1 MSERGFFAYGSQYSS
16 CGECIEEAI
25 EIINNSGEGVSITSW
40 IQLRNSGRFIIN
52 EVLNEIDS
60 SDFFC
65 CDLTG
70 LNDNVLF
77 ELGYALARKKP
88 IFVIN
93 DVSYEES
100 NKKFKELNLLSTIGY
115 TKYSKTHDIVAG
127 FLKERPYDPIGNVW
141 SDLTKSMVHEKD
153 AKAIL
158 VLNSQTETNYNLE
171 IINQVDFFKLPKI
184 VDDASENVNL
194 PLSWYI
200 QKIHSVPAIL
210 VQFSS
215 QTRAGY
221 ELHNSKCALISGMSL
236 GLGLNI
242 QLMAEKPYSTP
253 LDFRDLLKKF
263 SNRNECGEIVK
274 EYLVNLQKEIA
285 TLLINERDRN
295 SSRKKLSELQNLDF
309 GEAIAE
315 HESNKL
321 YQYYVDT
328 SHTQHLIKN
337 EYNIV
342 VGRKGTGKTATL
354 YYLFEDLIKDKRNN
368 VVLIKPIN
376 FEVDG
381 LISLMEESNSEFEK
395 GFLIETVWKFLIY
408 SQIAKSL
415 YDKIKDKPLFAI
427 SDDENRYIEF
437 IEANQS
443 VFLTDFSTRLE
454 EQINKLRENEINKI
468 GAGNNNAFR
477 MKVSEI
483 LHDGVINEM
492 KDFFGTLIPK
502 NHKLIV
508 LIDNLDKSWKKDAR
522 LNILSRYILGLLGV
536 SGRIF
541 KELSYIKSI
550 QTSISFH
557 LTIFLRSDIFKYIQ
571 SVAREPDK
579 IEVSRLMWDD
589 SEILFR
595 IIEERF
601 VELSNNKYES
611 SELFNKF
618 FVDEIKGVPT
628 KEFIVNSIFPRPR
641 DLIYFC
647 KSCKDIAV
655 SRGHEIIQEQ
665 DVLFAYK
672 EYSNWIFKSLLVEN
686 NVVMEQ
692 MEDFLFELVGG
703 NNLIDEKC
711 IKKFMINSKIP
722 ILSDE
727 DIEKF
732 IDNLVDLTILG
743 REVRENEFE
752 FEYDVEKFKKIK
764 IMAKKLDSKRYK
776 IHNALLPF
784 LECEVIL

>member
-16 CGECIEEAI
+16 SGECIEEAI
-25 EIINNSGEGVSITSW
+25 EQINSTGEVVISSW
-40 IQLRNSGRFIIN
+40 IGLRNSGRFIIN
-52 EVLNEIDS
+52 EVLVEIDR

-88 IFVIN
+88 VFIIN

-100 NKKFKELNLLSTIGY
+100 NKKYKELNLLTTLGY
-115 TKYSKTHDIVAG
+115 TKYSKTHDIVDG
-127 FLKERPYDPIGNVW
+127 FFREKPYDPMGNIW
-141 SDLTKSMVHEKD
+141 SDLTKTITREKD
-153 AKAIL
+153 PKAIL

-171 IINQVDFFKLPKI
+171 IINQVDYFNLPKI

-200 QKIHSVPAIL
+200 QKLFSVPAVLI
-210 VQFSS
+210 QFSS
-215 QTRAGY
+215 QTRSGY
-221 ELHNSKCALISGMSL
+221 ELHNTKCALIAGMSV
-236 GLGLNI
+236 GLGLEV
-242 QLMAEKPYSTP
+242 QLMAEKPYNSP

-263 SNRNECGEIVK
+263 NNRPECAEIVK
-274 EYLVNLQKEIA
+274 DYLTNLQKEIA
-285 TLLINERDRN
+285 LLLINERDRID
-295 SSRKKLSELQNLDF
+295 SRKKLSELQNLDF

-315 HESNKL
+315 HESNKI

-328 SHTQHLIKN
+328 SHRQQLIKN

-354 YYLFEDLIKDKRNN
+354 YYLFEDLIQDKRNN

-381 LISLMEESNSEFEK
+381 LVSLMEESNSEFEK

-415 YDKIKDKPLFAI
+415 YDKIQVKPLFALT
-427 SDDENRYIEF
+427 DFEQKYIEF
-437 IEANQS
+437 IESNKS

-454 EQINKLRENEINKI
+454 EQIKKLRDNEISKI
-468 GAGNNNAFR
+468 GAGNNNEFR

-483 LHDGVINEM
+483 LHDGIINEM

-508 LIDNLDKSWKKDAR
+508 LIDNLDKSWKKDER
-522 LNILSRYILGLLGV
+522 LNILSKYILGLLGV

-541 KELSYIKSI
+541 KELSFIKSI

-557 LTIFLRSDIFKYIQ
+557 LTIFLRSDIFKHIQ
-571 SVAREPDK
+571 SIAREPDK
-579 IEVSRLMWDD
+579 MEVTRLMWED

-611 SELFNKF
+611 SELFSRF
-618 FVDEIKGVPT
+618 FVPEVNGIST
-628 KEFIVNSIFPRPR
+628 KQFIVNSIFPRPR

-647 KSCKDIAV
+647 KSCKDTAV
-655 SRGHEIIQEQ
+655 SRGHEVITED
-665 DVLFAYK
+665 DVLSAYK
-672 EYSNWIFKSLLVEN
+672 DYSSWIFKSLLVEN
-686 NVVMEQ
+686 NISTKR

-703 NNLIDEKC
+703 NNIIDEKT
-711 IKKFMINSKIP
+711 INEYMVNSEIP
-722 ILSDE
+722 IIDE
-727 DIEKF
+727 RDLEKF

-743 REVRENEFE
+743 REIRVNEFE

-764 IMAKKLDSKRYK
+764 AMSKKLNTKRYK

>member
-1 MSERGFFAYGSQYSS
+1 MSETGFFAYGSQYSS
-16 CGECIEEAI
+16 SGECIEEAI
-25 EIINNSGEGVSITSW
+25 QQINNTGEVLITSW
-40 IQLRNSGRFIIN
+40 IQLKNSGRFIIN
-52 EVLNEIDS
+52 EVLEEIDR

-77 ELGYALARKKP
+77 ELGYALSRKKP
-88 IFVIN
+88 VFIIN

-100 NKKFKELNLLSTIGY
+100 SKKYKELNLLSTLGY
-115 TKYSKTHDIVAG
+115 TKYTKTHDIVTG
-127 FLKERPYDPIGNVW
+127 FFKERPYDPVGNLW
-141 SDLTKSMVHEKD
+141 SDLTKIITPEKD
-153 AKAIL
+153 NKAIL
-158 VLNSQTETNYNLE
+158 VLNSQTGTNYNLE
-171 IINQVDFFKLPKI
+171 IINQVDYFKFPKI
-184 VDDASENVNL
+184 VDDASENANL

-200 QKIHSVPAIL
+200 QKLHSVPAVLI
-210 VQFSS
+210 QFSS
-215 QTRAGY
+215 QTRSGY
-221 ELHNSKCALISGMSL
+221 ELHNSKCALVSGMSV
-236 GLGLNI
+236 GLGLEV
-242 QLMAEKPYSTP
+242 QLMAEKPYDSP

-263 SNRNECGEIVK
+263 SNRQECSIIVK
-274 EYLVNLQKEIA
+274 DYLITLQKEIA
-285 TLLINERDRN
+285 TLLINERDRID
-295 SSRKKLSELQNLDF
+295 SRKKVSELQNLDF

-328 SHTQHLIKN
+328 AHTQQLIKN

-354 YYLFEDLIKDKRNN
+354 YYLFEDLIRDKRNN

-381 LISLMEESNSEFEK
+381 LIALMEESNSEFEK

-415 YDKIKDKPLFAI
+415 YDKIKEKPLFALL
-427 SDDENRYIEF
+427 DDENRYMDF
-437 IEANQS
+437 IQANES

-454 EQINKLRENEINKI
+454 EQIKKLRANDITNI
-468 GAGNNNAFR
+468 GAGNNREFR
-477 MKVSEI
+477 LKVAEI
-483 LHDGVINEM
+483 LHEGVINEM
-492 KDFFGTLIPK
+492 KDYFGILIPK

-557 LTIFLRSDIFKYIQ
+557 LTIFLRSDIFKHIL

-579 IEVSRLMWDD
+579 MEVSRLLWDD
-589 SEILFR
+589 SEILLR

-601 VELSNNKYES
+601 VELSSNKYEKKD
-611 SELFNKF
+611 LFSKF
-618 FVDEIKGVPT
+618 FVLEINGVST
-628 KEFIVNSIFPRPR
+628 KTFIINSIFPRPR

-655 SRGHEIIQEQ
+655 SRGHDIIQEA

-672 EYSNWIFKSLLVEN
+672 EYSSWIFKSLLVEN
-686 NVVMEQ
+686 NILPSK

-703 NNLIDEKC
+703 NSVIDEDT
-711 IKKFMINSKIP
+711 IKGFMKNSGIP
-722 ILSDE
+722 NDTE
-727 DIEKF
+727 GDIEKF

-743 REVRENEFE
+743 REVREELFE
-752 FEYDVEKFKKIK
+752 FEYDVENFKKIK
-764 IMAKKLDSKRYK
+764 IMAKKLNSKRYR

-784 LECEVIL
+784 LECV

>member
-1 MSERGFFAYGSQYSS
+1 MAERGFFAYGSQYPSS
-16 CGECIEEAI
+16 GECIEEAI
-25 EIINNSGEGVSITSW
+25 EQINSSGEVIVKSW
-40 IQLRNSGRFIIN
+40 MQLKNSGRFIIN
-52 EVLNEIDS
+52 EVLDEIDK

-77 ELGYALARKKP
+77 ELGYALAKKKP
-88 IFVIN
+88 IFIIN
-93 DVSYEES
+93 DTSYEDS
-100 NKKFKELNLLSTIGY
+100 NKRYKELNLLSTIGY
-115 TKYSKTHDIVAG
+115 TKYTKTHDIVKG
-127 FLKERPYDPIGNVW
+127 FFNQKPYDPIGNIW
-141 SDLTKSMVHEKD
+141 SDLTKTLSPEKD
-153 AKAIL
+153 SKAIL
-158 VLNSQTETNYNLE
+158 VLNSQTGTNYNSE
-171 IINQVDFFKLPKI
+171 IIAQVDHFKLPKI

-194 PLSWYI
+194 PLNWYI
-200 QKIHSVPAIL
+200 QKLHSVPAVLI
-210 VQFSS
+210 QFSS
-215 QTRAGY
+215 QTRIGF
-221 ELHNSKCALISGMSL
+221 ELHNSKCALIAGMSV
-236 GLGLNI
+236 GLELEV
-242 QLMAEKPYSTP
+242 QLLAEKPYNSP
-253 LDFRDLLKKF
+253 LDYRDLLKKF
-263 SNRNECGEIVK
+263 SNRPECSEIVK
-274 EYLVNLQKEIA
+274 DYLINLQKEIA
-285 TLLINERDRN
+285 TLLINERDKLDN
-295 SSRKKLSELQNLDF
+295 RKKLSELQNLDF

-315 HESNKL
+315 HESNKI

-328 SHTQHLIKN
+328 SHTQQLIKN

-354 YYLFEDLIKDKRNN
+354 YYLFEDLVKDKRNN

-415 YDKIKDKPLFAI
+415 FDKIKEKPLFAI
-427 SDDENRYIEF
+427 TDNENKYIDF
-437 IEANQS
+437 IERNES

-454 EQINKLRENEINKI
+454 EQIKKLRDNDINKI
-468 GAGNNNAFR
+468 GAGNNLEFR
-477 MKVSEI
+477 LKVSEI

-492 KDFFGTLIPK
+492 KDFFGILIPK

-522 LNILSRYILGLLGV
+522 LNILSKYILGLLGV

-571 SVAREPDK
+571 SIAREPDK

-589 SEILFR
+589 SEILLR

-601 VELSNNKYES
+601 IELSNNKYS
-611 SELFNKF
+611 RSELFSRF
-618 FVDEIKGVPT
+618 FVQEVNGVST
-628 KEFIVNSIFPRPR
+628 KQFIVDSIFPRPR

-647 KSCKDIAV
+647 KSCKDTAV
-655 SRGHEIIQEQ
+655 SRGHEIIEES

-672 EYSNWIFKSLLVEN
+672 EYSNWVFKSILVEN
-686 NVVMEQ
+686 NILTKQ

-703 NNLIDEKC
+703 KNIINESA
-711 IKKFMINSKIP
+711 IKGFMINSEIS
-722 ILSDE
+722 IVNE
-727 DIEKF
+727 DDVEKF

-743 REVRENEFE
+743 REIRENEFE

-764 IMAKKLDSKRYK
+764 IMAKKLNSKRYK

-784 LECEVIL
+784 LECEVIN

>member
-1 MSERGFFAYGSQYSS
+1 MSEKGFFAYGSQFASS
-16 CGECIEEAI
+16 GECIEEAI
-25 EIINNSGEGVSITSW
+25 EQINSTGEVYITSW

-52 EVLNEIDS
+52 EVLDEIDS

-77 ELGYALARKKP
+77 ELGYALAKKKP
-88 IFVIN
+88 VYVIN
-93 DVSYEES
+93 DVSFEES
-100 NKKFKELNLLSTIGY
+100 DKKFKELNLLSTIGY
-115 TKYSKTHDIVAG
+115 TKYSKTHDIVNG
-127 FLKERPYDPIGNVW
+127 FFKERPYDPIGNLW
-141 SDLTKSMVHEKD
+141 TDLTKTIISEKD
-153 AKAIL
+153 SKAIL

-171 IINQVDFFKLPKI
+171 IINQVDYFKLPKI

-194 PLSWYI
+194 PLNWYI
-200 QKIHSVPAIL
+200 QKLHSVPAVLI
-210 VQFSS
+210 QFSS
-215 QTRAGY
+215 QTRSGF
-221 ELHNSKCALISGMSL
+221 ELHNSKCALVAGMAL

-242 QLMAEKPYSTP
+242 QLMAEKPYTSP

-263 SNRNECGEIVK
+263 SNRPECAEIVK
-274 EYLVNLQKEIA
+274 DYLINLQKEIA
-285 TLLINERDRN
+285 TLLINERERID
-295 SSRKKLSELQNLDF
+295 SRKKLSELQNLDF

-328 SHTQHLIKN
+328 SHTQQLIKN

-354 YYLFEDLIKDKRNN
+354 YYLFEDLVQDKRNN

-381 LISLMEESNSEFEK
+381 LIALMEESNSEFEK

-408 SQIAKSL
+408 SQIAKTL
-415 YDKIKDKPLFAI
+415 YDKIKEKPLFAI
-427 SDDENRYIEF
+427 TDDENKYIEF
-437 IEANQS
+437 IESNKS

-454 EQINKLRENEINKI
+454 EQIKKLRENEISKI
-468 GAGNNNAFR
+468 GAGNNNEFR

-483 LHDGVINEM
+483 LHEGVINEM
-492 KDFFGTLIPK
+492 KDFFGILIPK

-571 SVAREPDK
+571 LVAREPDK
-579 IEVSRLMWDD
+579 MEVSRLMWDD

-601 VELSNNKYES
+601 VELSNNKYER
-611 SELFNKF
+611 SELFSRF
-618 FVDEIKGVPT
+618 FTSEVKNMPT
-628 KEFIVNSIFPRPR
+628 KDFIINSIFPRPR

-655 SRGHEIIQEQ
+655 SRGHENIQET

-672 EYSNWIFKSLLVEN
+672 EYSSWIFKSLLVEN
-686 NVVMEQ
+686 NIVSKQ

-703 NNLIDEKC
+703 NNIIDENA
-711 IKKFMINSKIP
+711 IKKFMTNAEISIVA
-722 ILSDE
+722 E
-727 DIEKF
+727 DDVEKF

-743 REVRENEFE
+743 REVKVNEFE

-764 IMAKKLDSKRYK
+764 VMAKKLDSKRYK

-784 LECEVIL
+784 LECDVVL